1 MNQLGKSIEKTWKGA
16 FEAVATFPIT
26 SMNAILFTIVTMI
39 RIQLEWPQQE
49 PYSLLFSSFHWAF
62 GFGAIFGLMATT
74 YVRRQ
79 HTQRHPLLIANL
91 VTGIASLVVFL
102 SLYFFGARI
111 PQANDYFKYPI
122 LSGTAQVRM
131 TTLTMIVFLAF
142 LLFASRPKEKPKV
155 ARAIFMS
162 QKTILVAGIYGLVLM
177 AGTSAIAGAIQAL
190 LYTQMSYKVYQYLGA
205 LVGLITFMLFLG
217 ALPDF
222 SADEKDEKWLAAE
235 KQARFIHLLFAYI
248 LTPIMIALT
257 LVLLLWTVKTIFQ
270 GVGSDFV
277 LLSGIAT
284 TYTVVGLWLHMM
296 VEESDTPITN
306 FYLKAYPYAALV
318 ILAFEAWALI
328 THLMLYGLQ
337 TTEYYF
343 IATWVVAVSGMLL
356 ILLKKTSAYAW
367 ILLLTMG
374 AMLVTILPVIGYNSL
389 PIRLQTQRLEHL
401 LTDAQMFKEGTIVP
415 GSEELDRDTREKIT
429 ISATFLAQ
437 QSEGKIPTWLNHEIL
452 NQQTFEEVMG
462 FAPIHPDRAFA
473 PQPNDQYKQMFLQI
487 ESSAIPIEDY
497 DWSVFL
503 SNYDTRTSMAG
514 VIDGKNGE
522 YQVEWIT
529 GSTDQSIPKLKI
541 SLNNQVILEEN
552 MSEYLDVLLK
562 KYMIGVGEVQNAPL
576 SEMSQTFSNNQIEV
590 LIVFRSVQAS
600 LDVRNDTM
608 TYWFEVGA
616 VYLKEK

>member
-1 MNQLGKSIEKTWKGA
+1 MNQFGKSIEKMWKGA
-16 FEAVATFPIT
+16 FEAVTTFPIT
-26 SMNAILFTIVTMI
+26 SLNAILFTIVTMI

-49 PYSLLFSSFHWAF
+49 PYNLLFNSLHWAF

-79 HTQRHPLLIANL
+79 HNQAHPLLISNL
-91 VTGIASLVVFL
+91 ITGIASLVVFL
-102 SLYFFGARI
+102 SLYFLGARN

-122 LSGTAQVRM
+122 LSSVAQVRM

-142 LLFASRPKEKPKV
+142 LLFSSRPKEKPKV
-155 ARAIFMS
+155 ARAVFMS
-162 QKTILVAGIYGLVLM
+162 QKTILVASIYGAVLM

-190 LYTQMSYKVYQYLGA
+190 LYTQMSFKVYQYLGA
-205 LVGLITFMLFLG
+205 LVALITFMLFLG

-277 LLSGIAT
+277 LLSSIAT

-296 VEESDTPITN
+296 VEESDTSITN

-328 THLMLYGLQ
+328 THLMTYGLQ

-343 IATWVVAVSGMLL
+343 IVTWVVAVSGMLL
-356 ILLKKTSAYAW
+356 ILLKRARAYTW
-367 ILLLTMG
+367 ILLITMG
-374 AMLVTILPVIGYNSL
+374 AMFVTILPAVGYHAL
-389 PIRLQTQRLEHL
+389 PIRLQTQRLEQL
-401 LTDAQMFKEGTIVP
+401 LTDAHMFKETAIVP
-415 GSEELDRDTREKIT
+415 GNEEIDRDTREKIT
-429 ISATFLAQ
+429 LSATFLAQ
-437 QSEGKIPTWLNHEIL
+437 QSEGKTPKWLNHDIL
-452 NQQTFEEVMG
+452 NQQIFKEVMG
-462 FAPIHPDRAFA
+462 FEPVYPKASPS
-473 PQPNDQYKQMFLQI
+473 QPSTQYQQVFLQI
-487 ESSAIPIEDY
+487 ESSAIPIKDY
-497 DWSVFL
+497 DWAVLL
-503 SNYDTRTSMAG
+503 SNYDGKTSTAG
-514 VIDGKNGE
+514 TIQGNHGE
-522 YQVEWIT
+522 YQVQWLT
-529 GSTDQSIPKLKI
+529 GSTEQSIPKLKVTR
-541 SLNNQVILEEN
+541 NQQVIIEEN
-552 MSEYLDVLLK
+552 MSAYIETLLK
-562 KYMIGVGEVQNAPL
+562 KYPPGVGDSQNAPL
-576 SEMSQTFSNNQIEV
+576 TDMSQTFSSDQIEV
-590 LIVFRSVQAS
+590 MIVFRSINAT